1 MLVLSPFIISH
12 LDWWFLVDDDWVDQM
27 DQTTLSLDSYN
38 KMKRNVLSLALEAPV
53 ALNSIQFDGGG
64 GGGSNGNSEIIFTFA
79 LLG

>member
-1 MLVLSPFIISH
+1 
-12 LDWWFLVDDDWVDQM
+12 M

-64 GGGSNGNSEIIFTFA
+64 GVSNGNSEIIFTFA

>member
-1 MLVLSPFIISH
+1 
-12 LDWWFLVDDDWVDQM
+12 M

-64 GGGSNGNSEIIFTFA
+64 GGVSNGNSEIIFTFA